1 MNDERLREIRERVKA
16 ATPGPWGCFDYGS
29 YTGYWN
35 VDCNLPDVLTVA
47 TLGKSHSGYGKP
59 GESEAN
65 ARFIAAAR
73 QDVPDLLAALAESDA
88 LLARACHDSHQFDLG
103 REAERREV
111 AAFVERMIRLHDY
124 EPGDISAKA
133 MAGEIKAMHYQ
144 HVLDA
149 ILARGATARVPLH
162 ETEAD
167 NQRLRNVLRAIVEGS
182 AGVREAREAL
192 EGT

>member
-1 MNDERLREIRERVKA
+1 MTGERLREIRQRLEKA
-16 ATPGPWGCFDYGS
+16 TEGPWGCFDYGS

-35 VDCNLPDVLTVA
+35 VDCNLPDALPVA
-47 TLGKSHSGYGKP
+47 MLGKSHSGYGKP

-73 QDVPDLLAALAESDA
+73 QDIPDLLAALAESDA
-88 LLARACHDSHQFDLG
+88 LLARACHDSHHFDLG
-103 REAERREV
+103 REAERAEVVAWLHQKANNCPGRGWEELTLREV
-111 AAFVERMIRLHDY
+111 A
-124 EPGDISAKA
+124 
-133 MAGEIKAMHYQ
+133 
-144 HVLDA
+144 VL
-149 ILARGATARVPLH
+149 IEARGQTARVPLH

-167 NQRLRNVLRAIVEGS
+167 NARLRNVLRAIVEGS